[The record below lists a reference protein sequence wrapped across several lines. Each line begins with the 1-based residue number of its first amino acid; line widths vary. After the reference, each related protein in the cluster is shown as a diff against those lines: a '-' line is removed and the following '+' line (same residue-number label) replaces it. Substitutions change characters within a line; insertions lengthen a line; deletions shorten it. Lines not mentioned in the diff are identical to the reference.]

1 MTKQETAL
9 RACAILEEY
18 YPKSVCALQYKEPY
32 ELLIAVRLRTVYRCT
47 GQYCHENAVP
57 AVSNAGIV
65 CSCQFGRTGA
75 GSETLRV
82 LSHESEEHQ
91 RNGNSAADGL

>member
-9 RACAILEEY
+9 RACTILEEY
-18 YPKSVCALQYKEPY
+18 YPESVCALQYKEPY
-32 ELLIAVRLRTVYRCT
+32 ELLIAVRLSAQCT
-47 GQYCHENAVP
+47 DAVP

-65 CSCQFGRTGA
+65 CSCQSGRTGA

-91 RNGNSAADGL
+91 RNGNSAADSL

>member
-32 ELLIAVRLRTVYRCT
+32 ELLIAVRLSACLLYT
-47 GQYCHENAVP
+47 
-57 AVSNAGIV
+57 SD
-65 CSCQFGRTGA
+65 
-75 GSETLRV
+75 
-82 LSHESEEHQ
+82 
-91 RNGNSAADGL
+91 AADD